1 MALSKEEILQAIGD
15 MKVIEL
21 HELVEAIKEKF
32 NVTAAMPVAAV
43 AAAPAA
49 GGAAAAEEEKN
60 EFDIIL
66 TGFDA
71 AQKITLIKEVR
82 AVSGLGLKEAKDAVE
97 KGGETIKSGVS
108 KEEAAAI
115 KKRQAVK
122 LKLNNYFCK
131 YIINI

>member
-1 MALSKEEILQAIGD
+1 MALSKEEILQAIEE

-49 GGAAAAEEEKN
+49 GGAAAAADEEKSD
-60 EFDIIL
+60 FDVIL

-71 AQKITLIKEVR
+71 AQKIALIKEVR

-108 KEEAAAI
+108 KDEATAIKQQLEAAGGKVEI
-115 KKRQAVK
+115 K
-122 LKLNNYFCK
+122 
-131 YIINI
+131 

>member
-1 MALSKEEILQAIGD
+1 MALSKEEILQAIEE

-49 GGAAAAEEEKN
+49 GGAAPAADEEKSD
-60 EFDIIL
+60 FDIIL

-71 AQKITLIKEVR
+71 AQKIALIKEVR

-108 KEEAAAI
+108 KDEAAAI
-115 KKRQAVK
+115 KKQLEAAGGKVEIK
-122 LKLNNYFCK
+122 
-131 YIINI
+131 

>member
-1 MALSKEEILQAIGD
+1 MRQLLQ
-15 MKVIEL
+15 K
-21 HELVEAIKEKF
+21 KK
-32 NVTAAMPVAAV
+32 
-43 AAAPAA
+43 
-49 GGAAAAEEEKN
+49 KN

-71 AQKITLIKEVR
+71 AQKIALIKEVR

-115 KKRQAVK
+115 KKQLEAAGGKVEVK
-122 LKLNNYFCK
+122 
-131 YIINI
+131 

>member
-1 MALSKEEILQAIGD
+1 MALSKEEILQAIEE

-43 AAAPAA
+43 TAAPAA
-49 GGAAAAEEEKN
+49 GGAAAAADEEKSD
-60 EFDIIL
+60 FDVIL

-71 AQKITLIKEVR
+71 AQKIALIKEVR

-108 KEEAAAI
+108 KDEAAAI
-115 KKRQAVK
+115 KKQLEAAGGKVEIK
-122 LKLNNYFCK
+122 
-131 YIINI
+131 

>member
-1 MALSKEEILQAIGD
+1 MALSKEEILQAIEE

-43 AAAPAA
+43 AAAPA
-49 GGAAAAEEEKN
+49 GGAAAPAEEEKN

-71 AQKITLIKEVR
+71 AQKIALIKEVR

-108 KEEAAAI
+108 KEEVAAI
-115 KKRQAVK
+115 KKQLEAAGGKVEVK
-122 LKLNNYFCK
+122 
-131 YIINI
+131 

>member
-1 MALSKEEILQAIGD
+1 MALSKEEILQAIEE

-49 GGAAAAEEEKN
+49 GGAAAAADEEKSD
-60 EFDIIL
+60 FDVIL

-71 AQKITLIKEVR
+71 AQKIALIKEVR

-108 KEEAAAI
+108 KDEAAAI
-115 KKRQAVK
+115 KKQLEAAGGKVEIK
-122 LKLNNYFCK
+122 
-131 YIINI
+131 

>member
-1 MALSKEEILQAIGD
+1 MALSKEEILQAIEE

-49 GGAAAAEEEKN
+49 GGAAAGAAEEEKN

-71 AQKITLIKEVR
+71 AQKIALIKEVR

-108 KEEAAAI
+108 KDEAAAI
-115 KKRQAVK
+115 KKQLEAAGGKVEIK
-122 LKLNNYFCK
+122 
-131 YIINI
+131 

>member
-1 MALSKEEILQAIGD
+1 MALSKEEILQAIED

-49 GGAAAAEEEKN
+49 GGAAPAEEEKN

-71 AQKITLIKEVR
+71 AQKIALIKEVR

-115 KKRQAVK
+115 KKQLEAVGGK
-122 LKLNNYFCK
+122 VEVK
-131 YIINI
+131 

>member
-1 MALSKEEILQAIGD
+1 MALSKEEILQAIEE

-43 AAAPAA
+43 AAPAA
-49 GGAAAAEEEKN
+49 GATASGGAAEEEKN

-71 AQKITLIKEVR
+71 AQKIALIKEVR
-82 AVSGLGLKEAKDAVE
+82 AISGLGLKEAKDAVE

-108 KEEAAAI
+108 KDEAAAI
-115 KKRQAVK
+115 KKQLEAAGGKVEVK
-122 LKLNNYFCK
+122 
-131 YIINI
+131 

>member
-1 MALSKEEILQAIGD
+1 MALSKEEILQAIEE

-43 AAAPAA
+43 AAPAA
-49 GGAAAAEEEKN
+49 GGAAAPAEEEKN

-71 AQKITLIKEVR
+71 AQKIALIKEVR

-108 KEEAAAI
+108 KDEAASI
-115 KKRQAVK
+115 KKQLEAAGGKVEVK
-122 LKLNNYFCK
+122 
-131 YIINI
+131 

>member
-1 MALSKEEILQAIGD
+1 MALSKEEILQAIEE

-43 AAAPAA
+43 AAPAA
-49 GGAAAAEEEKN
+49 GGPAAGGAAEEEKN

-71 AQKITLIKEVR
+71 AQKIALIKEVR

-108 KEEAAAI
+108 KDEAASI
-115 KKRQAVK
+115 KKQLEAAGGKVEVK
-122 LKLNNYFCK
+122 
-131 YIINI
+131 

>member
-1 MALSKEEILQAIGD
+1 MALSKEEILQAIEE

-43 AAAPAA
+43 AAAPV
-49 GGAAAAEEEKN
+49 GGAAAPAEEEKN

-71 AQKITLIKEVR
+71 AQKIALIKEVR

-115 KKRQAVK
+115 KKQLEAAGGKVEVK
-122 LKLNNYFCK
+122 
-131 YIINI
+131 

>member
-1 MALSKEEILQAIGD
+1 MALSKEEILQAIEE

-43 AAAPAA
+43 AATPAA
-49 GGAAAAEEEKN
+49 GGAAAAADEEKSD
-60 EFDIIL
+60 FDVIL

-71 AQKITLIKEVR
+71 AQKIALIKEVR

-97 KGGETIKSGVS
+97 KGGETIKSGIS
-108 KEEAAAI
+108 KDEAAAI
-115 KKRQAVK
+115 KKQLEAAGGKVEIK
-122 LKLNNYFCK
+122 
-131 YIINI
+131 

>member
-1 MALSKEEILQAIGD
+1 MALTKEEILQAIEE

-43 AAAPAA
+43 AAAPA
-49 GGAAAAEEEKN
+49 GGAAAPAEEEKN

-66 TGFDA
+66 TGFEADK
-71 AQKITLIKEVR
+71 KIALIKEVR

-115 KKRQAVK
+115 KKQLEAAGGKVEVK
-122 LKLNNYFCK
+122 
-131 YIINI
+131 

>member
-1 MALSKEEILQAIGD
+1 MALSKEEILQAIEE

-43 AAAPAA
+43 VAAPA
-49 GGAAAAEEEKN
+49 GGAAAPAEEEKN

-71 AQKITLIKEVR
+71 AQKIALIKEVR

-115 KKRQAVK
+115 KKQLEAAGGKVEVK
-122 LKLNNYFCK
+122 
-131 YIINI
+131 

>member
-1 MALSKEEILQAIGD
+1 MALSKEEILQAIEE

-43 AAAPAA
+43 AAPAA
-49 GGAAAAEEEKN
+49 GGPAAGGPAEEEKN

-71 AQKITLIKEVR
+71 AQKIALIKEVR

-108 KEEAAAI
+108 KDEAAAI
-115 KKRQAVK
+115 KKQLEAAGGKVEVK
-122 LKLNNYFCK
+122 
-131 YIINI
+131 

>member
-1 MALSKEEILQAIGD
+1 MALSKEEILQAIEE

-49 GGAAAAEEEKN
+49 GGAAAAADEEKSD
-60 EFDIIL
+60 FDVIL

-71 AQKITLIKEVR
+71 AQKIALIKEVR
-82 AVSGLGLKEAKDAVE
+82 AVSGLGLKEANDAVE

-108 KEEAAAI
+108 KDEAAAI
-115 KKRQAVK
+115 NKQLEAAGGKVEIK
-122 LKLNNYFCK
+122 
-131 YIINI
+131 

>member
-1 MALSKEEILQAIGD
+1 MALSKEEILQAIEE

-49 GGAAAAEEEKN
+49 APVEEEKT
-60 EFDIIL
+60 EFDVIL

-82 AVSGLGLKEAKDAVE
+82 AVSGLGLKEAKEAVE

-108 KEEAAAI
+108 KDEAAAI
-115 KKRQAVK
+115 KKQLEAAGGKVEVK
-122 LKLNNYFCK
+122 
-131 YIINI
+131 

>member
-1 MALSKEEILQAIGD
+1 MALSKEEILQAIED

-49 GGAAAAEEEKN
+49 GGAAPAEEEKN

-71 AQKITLIKEVR
+71 AQKIALIKEVR

-115 KKRQAVK
+115 KKQLEAAGGKVEVK
-122 LKLNNYFCK
+122 
-131 YIINI
+131 

>member
-1 MALSKEEILQAIGD
+1 MALSKEEILQAIEE

-49 GGAAAAEEEKN
+49 GGAAAADEEKN

-71 AQKITLIKEVR
+71 AQKIALIKEVR

-97 KGGETIKSGVS
+97 KGGETIKSGIS
-108 KEEAAAI
+108 KDEAAAI
-115 KKRQAVK
+115 KKQLEAAGGKVEIK
-122 LKLNNYFCK
+122 
-131 YIINI
+131 

>member
-1 MALSKEEILQAIGD
+1 MALTKEEILQAIKE

-21 HELVEAIKEKF
+21 HELVEAIKEEF

-49 GGAAAAEEEKN
+49 GGAAPAEEEKT

-66 TGFDA
+66 TGFEADK
-71 AQKITLIKEVR
+71 KIALIKEVR

-108 KEEAAAI
+108 KDEAAAI
-115 KKRQAVK
+115 KKQLEAAGGKVEVK
-122 LKLNNYFCK
+122 
-131 YIINI
+131 

>member
-1 MALSKEEILQAIGD
+1 MALSKEEILQAIEE

-43 AAAPAA
+43 AAPAA
-49 GGAAAAEEEKN
+49 GGAAAPAEEEKN

-71 AQKITLIKEVR
+71 AQKIALIKEVR

-115 KKRQAVK
+115 KKQLEAAGGKIEVK
-122 LKLNNYFCK
+122 
-131 YIINI
+131 

>member
-1 MALSKEEILQAIGD
+1 MALSKEEILQAIEE

-43 AAAPAA
+43 AAPAA
-49 GGAAAAEEEKN
+49 GGPASGGAAEEEKN

-71 AQKITLIKEVR
+71 AQKIALIKEVR

-108 KEEAAAI
+108 KDEAAAS
-115 KKRQAVK
+115 KKQLEAAGGKVEVK
-122 LKLNNYFCK
+122 
-131 YIINI
+131 

>member
-1 MALSKEEILQAIGD
+1 MALSKEEILQAIEE

-43 AAAPAA
+43 AVPAA
-49 GGAAAAEEEKN
+49 GAAASGGAAEEEKN

-71 AQKITLIKEVR
+71 AQKIALIKEVR
-82 AVSGLGLKEAKDAVE
+82 AISGLGLKEAKDAVE

-108 KEEAAAI
+108 KDEAAAI
-115 KKRQAVK
+115 KKQLEAAGGKVEVK
-122 LKLNNYFCK
+122 
-131 YIINI
+131 

>member
-1 MALSKEEILQAIGD
+1 MALSKEEILQAIEE

-43 AAAPAA
+43 AAPAA
-49 GGAAAAEEEKN
+49 GGTAAPAEEEKN

-71 AQKITLIKEVR
+71 AQKIALIKEVR

-108 KEEAAAI
+108 KDEAAAI
-115 KKRQAVK
+115 KKQLEAAGGKVEVK
-122 LKLNNYFCK
+122 
-131 YIINI
+131 

>member
-1 MALSKEEILQAIGD
+1 MALSKEEILQAIEE

-43 AAAPAA
+43 AAPAA
-49 GGAAAAEEEKN
+49 GGAAAGASAEEEKN

-71 AQKITLIKEVR
+71 AQKIALIKEVR

-108 KEEAAAI
+108 KDEAATI
-115 KKRQAVK
+115 KKQLEAAGGKVEVK
-122 LKLNNYFCK
+122 
-131 YIINI
+131 

>member
-1 MALSKEEILQAIGD
+1 MALSKEEILQAIED

-49 GGAAAAEEEKN
+49 GGAATAEEEKN

-71 AQKITLIKEVR
+71 AQKIALIKEVR

-115 KKRQAVK
+115 KKQLEAAGGKVEVK
-122 LKLNNYFCK
+122 
-131 YIINI
+131 

>member
-1 MALSKEEILQAIGD
+1 MALSKEEILQAIEE

-43 AAAPAA
+43 AAAPA
-49 GGAAAAEEEKN
+49 GGAAAPAEEEKN

-115 KKRQAVK
+115 KKQLEAAGGKVEVK
-122 LKLNNYFCK
+122 
-131 YIINI
+131 

>member
-1 MALSKEEILQAIGD
+1 MALSKEEILQAIEE

-21 HELVEAIKEKF
+21 HELVEAIIKEKF

-43 AAAPAA
+43 AAAPA
-49 GGAAAAEEEKN
+49 GGAAAPAEEEKN

-71 AQKITLIKEVR
+71 AQKIALIKEVR

-115 KKRQAVK
+115 KKQLEAAGGKVEVK
-122 LKLNNYFCK
+122 
-131 YIINI
+131 

>member
-1 MALSKEEILQAIGD
+1 MALSKEEILQAIEE

-49 GGAAAAEEEKN
+49 GGAAAAADDEEKSD
-60 EFDIIL
+60 FDVIL

-71 AQKITLIKEVR
+71 AQKIALIKEVR

-108 KEEAAAI
+108 KDEAAAI
-115 KKRQAVK
+115 KKQLEAAGGKVEIK
-122 LKLNNYFCK
+122 
-131 YIINI
+131 

>member
-1 MALSKEEILQAIGD
+1 MALSKEEILQAIEE

-43 AAAPAA
+43 AAAPA
-49 GGAAAAEEEKN
+49 GGAAAPAEEEKN

-71 AQKITLIKEVR
+71 AQKIALIKE
-82 AVSGLGLKEAKDAVE
+82 L
-97 KGGETIKSGVS
+97 
-108 KEEAAAI
+108 EAAGG
-115 KKRQAVK
+115 KVEVK
-122 LKLNNYFCK
+122 
-131 YIINI
+131 

>member
-1 MALSKEEILQAIGD
+1 MALSKEEILQAIEE

-21 HELVEAIKEKF
+21 HELVEAIKEEF

-43 AAAPAA
+43 AAAPA
-49 GGAAAAEEEKN
+49 GGAAAPAEEEKN

-71 AQKITLIKEVR
+71 AQKIALIKEVR

-115 KKRQAVK
+115 KKQLEAAGGKVEVK
-122 LKLNNYFCK
+122 
-131 YIINI
+131 

>member
-1 MALSKEEILQAIGD
+1 MALSKEEILQAIEE

-43 AAAPAA
+43 AAPAA
-49 GGAAAAEEEKN
+49 GGAAAGGAAEEVKN

-71 AQKITLIKEVR
+71 AQKIALIKEVR

-108 KEEAAAI
+108 KDEAAAI
-115 KKRQAVK
+115 KKQLEAAGGKVEVK
-122 LKLNNYFCK
+122 
-131 YIINI
+131 

>member
-1 MALSKEEILQAIGD
+1 MALSKEEILQAIEE

-49 GGAAAAEEEKN
+49 GGAAAAVDEEKSD
-60 EFDIIL
+60 FDVIL

-71 AQKITLIKEVR
+71 AQKIALIKEVR

-108 KEEAAAI
+108 KDEAAAI
-115 KKRQAVK
+115 KKQLEAAGGKVEIK
-122 LKLNNYFCK
+122 
-131 YIINI
+131 

>member
-1 MALSKEEILQAIGD
+1 MALSKEEILQAIEE

-43 AAAPAA
+43 AAPAA
-49 GGAAAAEEEKN
+49 GGAPAGGAAEEEKN

-71 AQKITLIKEVR
+71 AQKIALIKEVR

-108 KEEAAAI
+108 KDEAAAI
-115 KKRQAVK
+115 KKQLEAAGGKVEVK
-122 LKLNNYFCK
+122 
-131 YIINI
+131 

>member
-1 MALSKEEILQAIGD
+1 MALSKEEILQAIEE

-49 GGAAAAEEEKN
+49 GGAAAAADEEKSD
-60 EFDIIL
+60 FDVIL

-71 AQKITLIKEVR
+71 AQKIALIKEVR

-108 KEEAAAI
+108 KDEAAAI
-115 KKRQAVK
+115 NKQLEAAGGKVEIK
-122 LKLNNYFCK
+122 
-131 YIINI
+131 

>member
-1 MALSKEEILQAIGD
+1 MALSKEEILQAIEE

-43 AAAPAA
+43 SAPAA
-49 GGAAAAEEEKN
+49 GGPAAGGAAEEEKN

-66 TGFDA
+66 TGCDA
-71 AQKITLIKEVR
+71 AQKIALIKEVR

-108 KEEAAAI
+108 KDEAAAI
-115 KKRQAVK
+115 KKQLEAAGGKVEVK
-122 LKLNNYFCK
+122 
-131 YIINI
+131 

>member
-1 MALSKEEILQAIGD
+1 MALSKEEILQAIEE

-49 GGAAAAEEEKN
+49 GGAAAAADEEKSD
-60 EFDIIL
+60 FDVIL

-71 AQKITLIKEVR
+71 AQKIALIKEVR

-108 KEEAAAI
+108 KDEAAAI
-115 KKRQAVK
+115 KKQLEVAGGKVEIK
-122 LKLNNYFCK
+122 
-131 YIINI
+131 